1 MVNKVNGNNYYTYNR
16 QKNINVSDTGEQ
28 FSLDYRQRPLQPQN
42 GQRKKETDEEDG
54 VRLELS
60 GTSQSASKTD
70 SPVKAAPRSDKAAG
84 AAQAADVR
92 GQTSLF
98 ESLRAA
104 ASSFFAA
111 IGRFFQMLWREP
123 DTATTDVDA
132 AASSSEQEASDTD
145 TVEAEQAADD
155 DTGLIATAADD
166 AGPIPTAADDDGP
179 IPTAADDA
187 SLIATATDDAYTAAD
202 ADSLIPAATDDAAD
216 TPDAYLMTRERLE
229 EEIRPYLHTKD
240 MQQVLKL
247 LTDNGRRTVAKN
259 SSLLTYY
266 DKKGR
271 ITQPTASDRERILY
285 GDQNARNL

>member
-60 GTSQSASKTD
+60 GTSQSDSKTD

-123 DTATTDVDA
+123 DTAKADVDA
-132 AASSSEQEASDTD
+132 AASSSEQEAAALSEISGTD
-145 TVEAEQAADD
+145 TVEAEQS
-155 DTGLIATAADD
+155 ADD
-166 AGPIPTAADDDGP
+166 AAAGMTTAN
-179 IPTAADDA
+179 
-187 SLIATATDDAYTAAD
+187 
-202 ADSLIPAATDDAAD
+202 DAAD

>member
-92 GQTSLF
+92 GRTSLF

-123 DTATTDVDA
+123 DTANADVDA
-132 AASSSEQEASDTD
+132 AASSSEQEAAALSEASATD
-145 TVEAEQAADD
+145 TVEAEQTTDD
-155 DTGLIATAADD
+155 DSLIATAADD
-166 AGPIPTAADDDGP
+166 DGL

-187 SLIATATDDAYTAAD
+187 SLIATAADDAYTATD
-202 ADSLIPAATDDAAD
+202 ADSLIPAATDDDAAD